1 MNGAEEK
8 FKIAVI
14 GTRGVPA
21 RYGGFETCAEELGK
35 RLAHHGHEVVVY
47 CRRSYYEK
55 RLKSYEGMNLV
66 YVPCINHKALETF
79 SHTLFSLVHALKVPY
94 DLILI
99 FNVANGPLLLL
110 PKLAGKPV
118 VLNLDGLEWERGKWS
133 FLGKTFYRLAARLA
147 VRLAPAL
154 VADSRAIQ
162 AFYRQKFGKETEYI
176 PYGAAIEK
184 SQSPSLLSPFNLV
197 PRNYFLQIT
206 RFEPENNPLLTVKAF
221 EKLRT
226 NKKLVLVGGAKYPS
240 KYSREL
246 YNTKDQR
253 IIFPGFIYDKNII
266 RELLTNCF
274 AYIHGNEA
282 GGTNPALLQAMG
294 CGCFVVARDVI
305 FNREVLREA
314 GIYYKKNADDLLV
327 KLEWALENEAM
338 LDKYRARAQQIVATD
353 YQWDA
358 VTASYESLFKRLKI
372 LRGKYQGNEA
382 RLR

>member
-1 MNGAEEK
+1 MKARENK
-8 FKIAVI
+8 LRIAII

-35 RLAHHGHEVVVY
+35 RLALHGHNVVVY
-47 CRRSYYEK
+47 CRQSYYEK
-55 RLKSYEGMNLV
+55 KLKSYEGMNLV

-79 SHTLFSLVHALKVPY
+79 SHTLFSLLHALKISY

-110 PKLAGKPV
+110 PKLARKTI
-118 VLNLDGLEWERGKWS
+118 VLNLDGLEWEREKWS

-147 VRLAPAL
+147 VKFASAL

-176 PYGAAIEK
+176 PYGAAVEG
-184 SQSPSLLSPFNLV
+184 SQKPSLLTTFNLAS
-197 PRNYFLQIT
+197 RSYFLQIT

-221 EKLRT
+221 ERLRT
-226 NKKLVLVGGAKYPS
+226 DKKLVLVGGAKYPS

-246 YNTKDQR
+246 YKTEDER
-253 IIFPGFIYDKNII
+253 VIFPGFIYDKEII

-294 CGCFVVARDVI
+294 CGCFVVARDVV

-314 GIYYKKNADDLLV
+314 GIYYKKNVDDLLA
-327 KLEWALENEAM
+327 KLEWSLENKDSLE
-338 LDKYRARAQQIVATD
+338 KYRVRAQEIVATE
-353 YQWDA
+353 YQWDDVA
-358 VTASYESLFKRLKI
+358 ARYESLFKKLKI
-372 LRGKYQGNEA
+372 SS
-382 RLR
+382 